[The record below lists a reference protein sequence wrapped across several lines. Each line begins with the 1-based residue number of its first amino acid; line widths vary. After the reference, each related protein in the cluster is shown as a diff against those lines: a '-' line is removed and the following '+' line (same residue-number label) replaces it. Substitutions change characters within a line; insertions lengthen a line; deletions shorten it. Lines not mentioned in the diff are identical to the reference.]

1 MVHFYGLKIYR
12 LYFMRNLVWTSLLLA
27 LLFVGCSK
35 EEPAS
40 LPPLKKIETPEGV
53 VGLYSG
59 RLPCDRCRANMV
71 KVELKE
77 DSSAVVVQSIVQ
89 GATPD
94 SIQTDTLQGNF
105 SLSGDKLTMVLSNG
119 QIRWVF
125 QKGSYG
131 SFSLLT
137 GAGTVYTD
145 QDGFKSELIRIYTT
159 PKKEIK

>member
-1 MVHFYGLKIYR
+1 
-12 LYFMRNLVWTSLLLA
+12 MRNLVWTSLLLA